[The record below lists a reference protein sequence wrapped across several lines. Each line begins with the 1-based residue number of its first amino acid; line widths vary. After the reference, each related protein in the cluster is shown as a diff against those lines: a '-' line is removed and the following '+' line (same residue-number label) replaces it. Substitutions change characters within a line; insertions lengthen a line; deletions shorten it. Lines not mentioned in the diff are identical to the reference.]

1 MTFASPDPMHGDVA
15 RTLRDFGIR
24 RYDLFFA
31 PSQEVVPRL
40 LEVLPPRNEFL
51 ERLETDGLA
60 GARDIGNTVVD
71 ERHVID
77 EDELDA
83 EINRSDLINLFE
95 AAMLEGV
102 RRGASDVHISPNRQG
117 QTSFKMR
124 VDGDLV
130 TWHTED
136 KAHPE
141 AVLAVVKDRAMG
153 VDRFE
158 RDRAQDGNMQR
169 QVDGALIRFRVSVLP
184 VANVDP
190 DIRSESVVIRI
201 LDDRKVHADLTKL
214 GLPEIAMKRFDRA
227 IRQPFGMVLIT
238 GPTGSGKSTTLA
250 AALQRVITPK
260 VNVISIEDPI
270 EYMIPGVQQ
279 IKLSDRLDM
288 SRAMRAV
295 LRHDP
300 DIVMVGEIRDFE
312 TADLAIKLANTGHLT
327 FSTLHTNDAPS
338 AVSRLF
344 KLGVEPF
351 LLAYAINLVMAQRL
365 VRVLCPEC
373 REVDEAPNESIL
385 GEIGLSLD
393 DVPGH
398 VFRKGTKKRCPTCR
412 GTGYTGRRAIAEALY
427 LSPAIRQ
434 MIFEAGDSIDEGTIK
449 KQAISEG
456 MDTLQDAAAAYVKQ
470 GLIST
475 DEVVRVVATL

>member
-1 MTFASPDPMHGDVA
+1 
-15 RTLRDFGIR
+15 
-24 RYDLFFA
+24 
-31 PSQEVVPRL
+31 
-40 LEVLPPRNEFL
+40 
-51 ERLETDGLA
+51 
-60 GARDIGNTVVD
+60 
-71 ERHVID
+71 
-77 EDELDA
+77 
-83 EINRSDLINLFE
+83 
-95 AAMLEGV
+95 
-102 RRGASDVHISPNRQG
+102 
-117 QTSFKMR
+117 
-124 VDGDLV
+124 
-130 TWHTED
+130 
-136 KAHPE
+136 
-141 AVLAVVKDRAMG
+141 MG

-158 RDRAQDGNMQR
+158 RDKAQDGNMQR

-214 GLPEIAMKRFDRA
+214 GLPEIAMKRFDKA

-338 AVSRLF
+338 AVSRLY

-373 REVDEAPNESIL
+373 REVDEAPDESIL

-393 DVPGH
+393 QIPEH
-398 VFRKGTKKRCPTCR
+398 VYRKGTRKRCSTCR
-412 GTGYTGRRAIAEALY
+412 GTGYAGRRAIAEALY

-434 MIFEAGDSIDEGTIK
+434 LIFEAAESIDEATIK
-449 KQAISEG
+449 KLAIAEG
-456 MDTLQDAAAAYVKQ
+456 MDTLQDAAADYVKR

-475 DEVVRVVATL
+475 DEVLRVVATL